1 LYKSMNTETP
11 NQTFGSTIPP
21 IHWRQ
26 ASSLEYFEVH
36 FNKQRW
42 KKSIFPSEIILA

>member
-1 LYKSMNTETP
+1 MNTETP

-36 FNKQRW
+36 FNKQRL